1 MKWPFLIPGFL
12 GAALLCAAQGKPSPP
27 KPACGVQPP
36 SGLQWNA
43 TAQWLAGVDNSAA
56 NAAMT
61 PEQRTAWTAYSK
73 LTTADWS
80 KLQNQYLNRIDAWRS
95 KALGNTPA
103 RDVGFYPFSGPDV
116 ANMVT
121 FFPDAKEYLL
131 IGLEPVG
138 CVPTNV
144 VDYPPAYFTDLRQS
158 LETVVATGFFRTE
171 GMSHDLKETNVS
183 GVLPLLLFLMS
194 RSGFTIV
201 DAKPIQ
207 IDSNGA
213 LTASPTQP
221 PGETQGVAIQ
231 FSDQRHGV
239 RTLRYFSLNLEN
251 TRIRKKPGT
260 LKYLNGLPETVTL
273 VKSASYLMHK
283 TYFSTTRNLVLSKS
297 RVLVQDDSG
306 VPFRYIDPKTW
317 DIHLFGIYLGPID
330 LFKDWFQ
337 DDLKAAFAEPK
348 DVQPLSFAIG
358 YRHRLESN
366 LLVGVRKDTP
376 AATPRK

>member
-1 MKWPFLIPGFL
+1 MSSRLRIVVFVCACWTT
-12 GAALLCAAQGKPSPP
+12 ALPAFSQAKAVLA
-27 KPACGVQPP
+27 KPACAVQTPPGVA
-36 SGLQWNA
+36 WNA
-43 TAQWLAGVDNSAA
+43 TAQWLAGIDSNAFNTAMSAD
-56 NAAMT
+56 
-61 PEQRTAWTAYSK
+61 QRTAWASYSK
-73 LTTADWS
+73 LTTTDWS
-80 KLQNQYLNRIDAWRS
+80 TLQRQYLNRIDAWRS
-95 KALGNTPA
+95 KALADTPT
-103 RDVGFYPFSGPDV
+103 RDIGFYPFSGPDV
-116 ANMVT
+116 ANMIT

-138 CVPTNV
+138 CVPSNV
-144 VDYPPAYFTDLRQS
+144 ADYAPAYFTDLRQS
-158 LETVVATGFFRTE
+158 LETVVASGFFRTE

-183 GVLPLLLFLMS
+183 GVLPLLLFLMA
-194 RSGFTIV
+194 RSGFPIV

-207 IDSNGA
+207 IDATGA

-221 PGETQGVAIQ
+221 PGETQGLAIQ

-260 LKYLNGLPETVTL
+260 LKYLNSLPETVTL

-306 VPFRYIDPKTW
+306 VPFHYIDPKTW
-317 DIHLFGIYLGPID
+317 DVHLYGIYLGPID

-337 DDLKAAFAEPK
+337 DDLKAAFDEPK
-348 DVQPLSFAIG
+348 NVQPLSFAIG

-366 LLVGVRKDTP
+366 LLVGVRK
-376 AATPRK
+376 